1 MILSIHIHLYLLLH
15 DLHDRNKVDTALKI
29 DFAFVDTYNY
39 LQHNLTLAFIDTSTT
54 FTATQF

>member
-39 LQHNLTLAFIDTSTT
+39 LQHNYTSVRKH
-54 FTATQF
+54 FKLQSWFQ